1 MAEESTQT
9 AESTSEVIDL
19 KRFLSSMRLNADID
33 APVPAIKEGLELE
46 SGKLREEDRFL
57 SGLAAMLLN
66 IDTTNVNK
74 FDKASVLS
82 LIGRIDLIVAAQVN
96 EVLHHPKFQALE
108 SNWRG
113 LDDLIR
119 STNFRA
125 NIMIDILDVTKDELL
140 QDFDSNA
147 VDITGSALFK
157 KLYIA
162 EYDQYGGKPYGGIIG
177 LYEFKH
183 TPTDEFWLK
192 IMSKVAA
199 ASHAPFIS
207 SVSPEFFG
215 CSSIEELAAVKDL
228 EGLVSRPTYSSWN
241 ALRLTEEAAYLGL
254 TLPRYVLRLPY
265 DPVTNPVG
273 NGFEFKESVRGD
285 VDGEYLWGNASIL
298 MAKNMIRSFTNS
310 GRCHYLRGT
319 KGGGLVT
326 GLPVHSFNLR
336 GEDEIKLPVEMVI
349 PDFRELE
356 FANAGFMPL
365 VYRKGTG
372 DACFFSVQSL
382 KKAKEYL
389 DPKDNENA
397 QLATNLSY
405 TMSITRIAHY
415 VKCIMRDNI
424 GSSADAAYIQATLD
438 RWINQY
444 ITTIVNPD
452 DLTLQYYPFKAASV
466 EVVERPGQIGWYDCK
481 MGVLPHIQFEGMDV
495 ELRLDARL

>member
-228 EGLVSRPTYSSWN
+228 EGLVSRPTYSSWIDGRSGLPWAYPPPLCTEI
-241 ALRLTEEAAYLGL
+241 ALR
-254 TLPRYVLRLPY
+254 
-265 DPVTNPVG
+265 
-273 NGFEFKESVRGD
+273 SGD
-285 VDGEYLWGNASIL
+285 Q
-298 MAKNMIRSFTNS
+298 S
-310 GRCHYLRGT
+310 GRQR
-319 KGGGLVT
+319 V
-326 GLPVHSFNLR
+326 
-336 GEDEIKLPVEMVI
+336 
-349 PDFRELE
+349 
-356 FANAGFMPL
+356 
-365 VYRKGTG
+365 
-372 DACFFSVQSL
+372 
-382 KKAKEYL
+382 
-389 DPKDNENA
+389 
-397 QLATNLSY
+397 
-405 TMSITRIAHY
+405 
-415 VKCIMRDNI
+415 
-424 GSSADAAYIQATLD
+424 
-438 RWINQY
+438 
-444 ITTIVNPD
+444 
-452 DLTLQYYPFKAASV
+452 
-466 EVVERPGQIGWYDCK
+466 
-481 MGVLPHIQFEGMDV
+481 
-495 ELRLDARL
+495 